1 MSTQFYFKQEWLDSE
16 KLNNWQCCDYIHS
29 LLQSAITKDDSTGI
43 YTIKS
48 NFYLMHCSSLSLLSE
63 VLNEL
68 GFRIV
73 KLKNIR
79 IPFFTGSFIKIL
91 PFPYTDSRCRAKE
104 LQKH

>member
-1 MSTQFYFKQEWLDSE
+1 
-16 KLNNWQCCDYIHS
+16 
-29 LLQSAITKDDSTGI
+29 
-43 YTIKS
+43 
-48 NFYLMHCSSLSLLSE
+48 MHCSSLSLLSE

-91 PFPYTDSRCRAKE
+91 PFSYTDSRCRAKE